1 MARLIFCLV
10 SSDNFLQAF
19 KRTQYLKQYAGY
31 RKIQAG
37 EIHHKSE
44 EVSLAIGKL
53 DQQKLKQKEVLTQQ
67 EKEKKTLEHIQHHYD
82 KDAKI
87 QKQSCMK
94 AAASVYNPPFGEDVD
109 VIASK
114 VIQIAEKFY
123 QWVNSN

>member
-1 MARLIFCLV
+1 MGKIANPALA
-10 SSDNFLQAF
+10 QAIADGIVKPASELKV
-19 KRTQYLKQYAGY
+19 KRKKPIEEKAIVDTETPVNTVDSLPG
-31 RKIQAG
+31 G
-37 EIHHKSE
+37 EALNR
-44 EVSLAIGKL
+44 V
-53 DQQKLKQKEVLTQQ
+53 
-67 EKEKKTLEHIQHHYD
+67 EKKTLEHIQHHYD

-114 VIQIAEKFY
+114 VIQIAEKLY

>member
-1 MARLIFCLV
+1 MGKIANPALA
-10 SSDNFLQAF
+10 QAIADGIVKPASELKA
-19 KRTQYLKQYAGY
+19 KRKAKTNLE
-31 RKIQAG
+31 QANTKG
-37 EIHHKSE
+37 
-44 EVSLAIGKL
+44 
-53 DQQKLKQKEVLTQQ
+53 KEVTSNEVASLPGGEALQRV
-67 EKEKKTLEHIQHHYD
+67 EKKTLEHIQHHYD

>member
-1 MARLIFCLV
+1 MGKIANPALA
-10 SSDNFLQAF
+10 QAIADGIV
-19 KRTQYLKQYAGY
+19 KPA
-31 RKIQAG
+31 
-37 EIHHKSE
+37 S
-44 EVSLAIGKL
+44 
-53 DQQKLKQKEVLTQQ
+53 KLKPNRKPKEQPEVTSNNEVASLPGNEALQRV
-67 EKEKKTLEHIQHHYD
+67 EKKTLEHIQHHYD

-114 VIQIAEKFY
+114 VIQIAEKLY

>member
-1 MARLIFCLV
+1 MGKIANPALAQAIADGIVKPASELKAKRKVKANSTNLEQENTEAQEVASNEVASLPGGEA
-10 SSDNFLQAF
+10 LQ
-19 KRTQYLKQYAGY
+19 R
-31 RKIQAG
+31 
-37 EIHHKSE
+37 
-44 EVSLAIGKL
+44 V
-53 DQQKLKQKEVLTQQ
+53 
-67 EKEKKTLEHIQHHYD
+67 EKKTLEHIQHHYD

>member
-1 MARLIFCLV
+1 MGKIANPALA
-10 SSDNFLQAF
+10 QAIADGIV
-19 KRTQYLKQYAGY
+19 KPANQIKP
-31 RKIQAG
+31 KNIKPKKE
-37 EIHHKSE
+37 EIVTE
-44 EVSLAIGKL
+44 ENSVASLPGGDAL
-53 DQQKLKQKEVLTQQ
+53 DKV
-67 EKEKKTLEHIQHHYD
+67 EKKTLGHIQHHYD